1 MKNIILIG
9 FMGSGKTSVARKIA
23 SLTKLKLEDIDLW
36 IVKSAKMEIKEIFE
50 KRGEAFFRKLEIKTA
65 KKVCAIK
72 NRVIST
78 GGGIVTQAENLKILK
93 SGGIVVYLKNSFAT
107 SVKRLEGKKDRPL
120 FDLSNRKKTKLLFE
134 SRLKL
139 YKKAAAVTVSTDN
152 KSVLQVAKEVIKKAE
167 QKVENNKLGTKK

>member
-50 KRGEAFFRKLEIKTA
+50 KFGEAFFRKLETKTA
-65 KKVCAIK
+65 KKVCALK

-78 GGGIVTQAENLKILK
+78 GGGIKTASLLLLKDLK
-93 SGGIVVYLKNSFAT
+93 ARRIGLCLI
-107 SVKRLEGKKDRPL
+107 
-120 FDLSNRKKTKLLFE
+120 
-134 SRLKL
+134 
-139 YKKAAAVTVSTDN
+139 
-152 KSVLQVAKEVIKKAE
+152 
-167 QKVENNKLGTKK
+167 

>member
-50 KRGEAFFRKLEIKTA
+50 KFGEAFFRKLETKTA
-65 KKVCAIK
+65 KKVCALK

-78 GGGIVTQAENLKILK
+78 GGGIVTKAENFKLLK
-93 SGGIVVYLKNSFAT
+93 SGGTVVYLKNSFAT
-107 SVKRLEGKKDRPL
+107 STKRLEGKKDRPL
-120 FDLSNRKKTKLLFE
+120 FDLSKLQTTKLLFN

-139 YKKAAAVTVSTDN
+139 YKKVAEVIVSTDN
-152 KSVLQVAKEVIKKAE
+152 KSVLQVAKEVIKKSE
-167 QKVENNKLGTKK
+167 LKVENNKLRTKK